1 MAGQPQQR
9 ATLEAVGRWLKAEQ
23 REYVA
28 ALKQFGLS
36 TDNAVIGREFKRTS
50 DPAEYQQL
58 VAYLEREGRIKEKP
72 KAPPRPRAERLPKGE
87 GWHRIPNGYE
97 GTFQGRHW
105 IISYSGRPSGEYGG
119 WDVAYQVHPGEQGEY
134 GFFGSEGARPADKSW
149 MGEVRTYGKRGALYQ
164 IQERVVS
171 MTKDDIDQ
179 WARSKTAEQ
188 YRRKRGE

>member
-28 ALKQFGLS
+28 TLKQFGLS

-58 VAYLEREGRIKEKP
+58 VAYLEREGKIKEKP

-105 IISYSGRPSGEYGG
+105 IIFYKGKPNEAGFGG
-119 WDVAYQVHPGEQGEY
+119 WEIVMQVHQGEY
-134 GFFGSEGARPADKSW
+134 DDEAVPADKLWSKAA
-149 MGEVRTYGKRGALYQ
+149 RHAKRGARYSTWDSDTSITKEQ
-164 IQERVVS
+164 IDRIV
-171 MTKDDIDQ
+171 
-179 WARSKTAEQ
+179 RAEK
-188 YRRKRGE
+188 YRRQRNPKSRR